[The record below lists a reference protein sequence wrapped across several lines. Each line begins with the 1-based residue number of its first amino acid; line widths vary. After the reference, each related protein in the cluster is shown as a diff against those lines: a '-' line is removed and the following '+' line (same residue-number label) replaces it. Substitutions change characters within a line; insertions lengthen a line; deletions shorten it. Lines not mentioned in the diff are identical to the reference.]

1 MTDTIDDTQ
10 RNWARVVGI
19 AYLFGI
25 IPSFFAEFCVL
36 DQLIVTGD
44 ALATAANIVAN
55 ERLFRFGTAANVLV
69 FAADVLLIAGLYIV
83 LEKVN
88 RNLALV
94 AVLFRMLETAMLLIA
109 ALNDLDV
116 IRILT
121 ADYMQVFEP
130 DRLAA
135 IARTSLGAH
144 GAAYNLGLMLFGLG
158 SPVFCYLW
166 LKSGYIP
173 KALAGL
179 GIISSVV
186 VAICAF
192 TFIIFPEAGKVVT
205 VAFYGGPIL
214 LFEIAIGLWLVT
226 KGVSPPRS
234 GHADGMISGVVLPMR
249 KQPA

>member
-1 MTDTIDDTQ
+1 MTHSIDDTQ
-10 RNWARVVGI
+10 RSWARVVGI
-19 AYLFGI
+19 AYLFAI
-25 IPSFFAEFCVL
+25 IPSFFAEFYVL
-36 DQLIVTGD
+36 DKLIVTGN
-44 ALATAANIVAN
+44 ALATATNIVAN
-55 ERLFRFGTAANVLV
+55 ETLFRLGTAANVLV

-116 IRILT
+116 VRILT
-121 ADYMQVFEP
+121 ADYMQVFDP
-130 DRLAA
+130 NRLAA
-135 IARTSLGAH
+135 IARISLGAH

-173 KALAGL
+173 KALAAL
-179 GIISSVV
+179 GIFSSVV

-214 LFEIAIGLWLVT
+214 VFEIGIGLWLVI
-226 KGVSPPRS
+226 KGISPPRS
-234 GHADGMISGVVLPMR
+234 AHADDERRGAVLPMR
-249 KQPA
+249 KQLA